1 MKKNALNF
9 INFDDFLATNMEDSA
24 FRRAFEEERQSS
36 QARSAKMTAK
46 KLEDDAGVARE
57 ARVISKELVLNDK
70 ED

>member
-9 INFDDFLATNMEDSA
+9 IDFDEFLATNIKDIA
-24 FRRAFEEERQSS
+24 FRRAFEEERQRS
-36 QARSAKMTAK
+36 QARGAKMTTK

-70 ED
+70 GD